1 MTEVAVKRVARS
13 APPKARGSRAADRAA
28 ATAPRLTYLVKQVQE
43 ALLARLNEI
52 TRQFGLTAKQY
63 TALSVLQTYPGLS
76 SAALGRLTFVTSQAA
91 NEMVTTLERKR
102 FLTRSVDQAN
112 RRRLEVQLTRAGTR
126 AVAQLDELVDQL
138 ELEVFGDIGSADQA
152 RLRYMLHTCL
162 ESLSRPEARR

>member
-1 MTEVAVKRVARS
+1 MGVKRAARTV
-13 APPKARGSRAADRAA
+13 PPTARGSRAADRAA
-28 ATAPRLTYLVKQVQE
+28 PAPRLTYLVKQVQE
-43 ALLARLNEI
+43 ALLARLDEI

-63 TALSVLQTYPGLS
+63 TALSVLQKYPGVS

-126 AVAQLDELVDQL
+126 ALARLDELVDQL
-138 ELEVFGDIGSADQA
+138 ELEVFGGIGSADQA
-152 RLRYMLHTCL
+152 RLRHMLHTCL
-162 ESLSRPEARR
+162 DSLSRPEARR

>member
-1 MTEVAVKRVARS
+1 MGVKRAAR
-13 APPKARGSRAADRAA
+13 AMPPTARGSRAAHRA

-43 ALLARLNEI
+43 ALLARLDEI

-63 TALSVLQTYPGLS
+63 TALSVLQKYPGLS

-126 AVAQLDELVDQL
+126 TLARLDELVDQL
-138 ELEVFGDIGSADQA
+138 ELEVFGGIGSADQA
-152 RLRYMLHTCL
+152 RLRRMLHTCL
-162 ESLSRPEARR
+162 DSLSRPEARR

>member
-1 MTEVAVKRVARS
+1 M
-13 APPKARGSRAADRAA
+13 
-28 ATAPRLTYLVKQVQE
+28 TYLVKQVQE
-43 ALLARLNEI
+43 ALLARLDEI

-63 TALSVLQTYPGLS
+63 TALSVLQKYPGLS

-126 AVAQLDELVDQL
+126 TLARLDELVDQL
-138 ELEVFGDIGSADQA
+138 ELEVFGGIGSTDQA
-152 RLRYMLHTCL
+152 RLRRMLHTCL